1 MKTIIVDDEVFARQ
15 RILSLLNK
23 IEGLDVIA
31 ECNNGTSAIETI
43 NNLQPDLIFLDI
55 NIRDM
60 DGFEVL
66 ENLTCQKKPVVIFV
80 TAHEDFAL
88 KAFEF
93 EAFDYLVKP
102 FKEDR
107 FIKTVK
113 KVLNHSPKVSTPDFK
128 SELKSLMATLRGQEE
143 RYLERIA
150 IKQGNKTSL
159 IPTSTIKYILASGVY
174 AEIYTADAKYLHR
187 DTLGNLENLLNPNIF
202 FRVHRSS
209 IVNLQ
214 AIKEIVHSDF
224 SEIDVRMDDNK
235 LISVSKSTKKELLE
249 KLGI

>member
-1 MKTIIVDDEVFARQ
+1 M
-15 RILSLLNK
+15 
-23 IEGLDVIA
+23 IA
-31 ECNNGTSAIETI
+31 ECNNGISAIETI

-60 DGFEVL
+60 DGFQVL
-66 ENLTCQKKPVVIFV
+66 ENLTCSKKPVVIFV
-80 TAHEDFAL
+80 IAHDDFAL

-93 EAFDYLVKP
+93 EAFEYLVKP
-102 FKEDR
+102 FKKDR

-113 KVLNHSPKVSTPDFK
+113 KVLDHNPKVSSPDFN
-128 SELKSLMATLRGQEE
+128 SELKNLMATLRGQEA

-159 IPTSTIKYILASGVY
+159 VPIKNIKYILASGVY
-174 AEIYTADAKYLHR
+174 AEIYTADGKYLHR
-187 DTLGNLENLLNPNIF
+187 DTLSKMETQLNPDMF
-202 FRVHRSS
+202 FRIHRSS

-224 SEIDVRMDDNK
+224 SEIDVRMDDHK
-235 LISVSKSTKKELLE
+235 LISVSKSLKKELLE